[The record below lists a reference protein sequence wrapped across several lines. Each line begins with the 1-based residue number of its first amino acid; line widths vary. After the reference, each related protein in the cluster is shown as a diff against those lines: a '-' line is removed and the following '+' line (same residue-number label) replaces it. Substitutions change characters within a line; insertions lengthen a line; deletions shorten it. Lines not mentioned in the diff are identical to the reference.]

1 MNGRRRLRAVS
12 LAMTFASLI
21 GLIVCSF
28 LHVHPID
35 SIVMCIVMIF
45 GVLLYPSKGMFDERR
60 PREVDDAQDYDAKR
74 AEIRERA
81 AEMRSS
87 EYDKKKDDNED
98 DDVIK

>member
-60 PREVDDAQDYDAKR
+60 PRDADDAQDYEAKR

-81 AEMRSS
+81 AEMRS
-87 EYDKKKDDNED
+87 EEQKDDNED
-98 DDVIK
+98 DDDK